1 MFQVRDYSVFLPS
14 PNANRVFDRVR
25 RLDVVIRVLIAAL
38 IVACLWNIAVLVQL
52 RLIEN
57 QDLSSVRS
65 ITNDL
70 STHLVW
76 ILALATV
83 VVIGLREWISGDAT
97 TISLMIPLS
106 ILLGLVLVPAAMSEM
121 QPVLQDQTL
130 RVVMNECP
138 PKAIVNGELSSLGRC
153 TPREIAPGDVLL
165 ASSDPTEGSFATIDP
180 ASGGQ
185 NTIAFSMQGRGTY
198 TVYFMFRFED
208 MEACHHQVIFPRGGS
223 WPGTQHTCME
233 YQGSVW
239 LVMPHTTS
247 ANSPSGIH
255 LIEVPIP

>member
-14 PNANRVFDRVR
+14 PNANRVFHRVR
-25 RLDVVIRVLIAAL
+25 QLDILIRVLIGAL
-38 IVACLWNIAVLVQL
+38 ILACLWNIGVLVQL

-57 QDLSSVRS
+57 QDLANVRS
-65 ITNDL
+65 ISNDL

-83 VVIGLREWISGDAT
+83 MVLGLREWISGDAT

-130 RVVMNECP
+130 RVVINECP
-138 PKAIVNGELSSLGRC
+138 PKSIVNGELSSMGRC
-153 TPREIAPGDVLL
+153 VPREIGEGDVLL
-165 ASSDPTEGSFATIDP
+165 ATSDPTSGSFRTVDP

-198 TVYFMFRFED
+198 TVYFMFRFDD
-208 MEACHHQVIFPRGGS
+208 METCEHQVIFPRSGT
-223 WPGTQHTCME
+223 WPGMQHTCME
-233 YQGSVW
+233 YQGSAW

-255 LIEVPIP
+255 LIEVPVP